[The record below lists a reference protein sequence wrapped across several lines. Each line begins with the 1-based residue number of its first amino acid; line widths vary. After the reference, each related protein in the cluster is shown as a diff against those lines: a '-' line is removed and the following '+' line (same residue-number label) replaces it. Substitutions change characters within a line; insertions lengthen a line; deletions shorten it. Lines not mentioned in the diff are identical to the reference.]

1 MNVYLESWSP
11 VSVEKLLH
19 VRIHRSLQ
27 RLGQNQLEVEVLL
40 LLLLLLLFL
49 FLLLAFAD
57 VVNPVSDAVA
67 VCSTCDIVL
76 L

>member
-1 MNVYLESWSP
+1 MSVYLESWSP

-27 RLGQNQLEVEVLL
+27 RLGQNQLEVQV

-49 FLLLAFAD
+49 FLLLAFA
-57 VVNPVSDAVA
+57 VVFNSVPDAVA
-67 VCSTCDIVL
+67 VCSTWDIVL

>member
-1 MNVYLESWSP
+1 M
-11 VSVEKLLH
+11 SVQKLLH

-27 RLGQNQLEVEVLL
+27 RLSQHQLEVQVI
-40 LLLLLLLFL
+40 LLLLLLFL

-57 VVNPVSDAVA
+57 VVSPVPDAVA
-67 VCSTCDIVL
+67 VCSTWDIVL

>member
-1 MNVYLESWSP
+1 M
-11 VSVEKLLH
+11 SVEKLLH

-27 RLGQNQLEVEVLL
+27 RLGQNQLEVQ

-49 FLLLAFAD
+49 FILLAFA
-57 VVNPVSDAVA
+57 VVFNSVSDAVA
-67 VCSTCDIVL
+67 VCSTWDIVL